1 MTCWAFQEGDNIFSF
16 SAGEKSRLL
25 QQQLPYLDVVEVARQ
40 LPNTVVVKV
49 QPATERFAVDTAT
62 GWLVLSDGL
71 KVLRT
76 SGEQPDGLILLD
88 AAVDP
93 RSPQSPGSYLVLQD
107 TTPRSHAGIRPGGT
121 GKDGGGTGGGCG
133 GIRGRGRDGTGHT
146 GDGGQ
151 AVSIRSCPP

>member
-71 KVLRT
+71 KGPAHLGRT
-76 SGEQPDGLILLD
+76 AGR
-88 AAVDP
+88 ADP
-93 RSPQSPGSYLVLQD
+93 
-107 TTPRSHAGIRPGGT
+107 AGCSR
-121 GKDGGGTGGGCG
+121 
-133 GIRGRGRDGTGHT
+133 
-146 GDGGQ
+146 
-151 AVSIRSCPP
+151 